1 MQPNNPP
8 PPPGGLTGLPP
19 TFPTTADALAAAR
32 MPPGDEYEEIREQV
46 RSLMASITS
55 CDVDV
60 LFTSCYIYI
69 TVCIKYVVGAPSDYI
84 VH

>member
-46 RSLMASITS
+46 RSLMDHTHH
-55 CDVDV
+55 VMY
-60 LFTSCYIYI
+60 LM
-69 TVCIKYVVGAPSDYI
+69 
-84 VH
+84 